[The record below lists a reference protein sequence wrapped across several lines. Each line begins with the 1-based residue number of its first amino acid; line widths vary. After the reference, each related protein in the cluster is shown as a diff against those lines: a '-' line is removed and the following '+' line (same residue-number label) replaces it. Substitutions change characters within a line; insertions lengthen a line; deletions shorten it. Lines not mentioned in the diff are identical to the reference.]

1 MSNNRLHEFGI
12 TGDERTGSPKLISL
26 VSGKGGVGKSVLA
39 FNLGAILAAHG
50 TRTLILDC
58 DYHFG
63 NIHILANVIPD
74 HTLADVIEDA
84 GMFNMS
90 LTVLSHNLDLLAS
103 QSGKG
108 QYREFQSL
116 KFRRLLEQIRTLAS
130 GYEYIIL
137 DTTSGHLESIRQAV
151 ENSDFNLIVL
161 NPELT
166 SIADAYGLFKFL
178 VKSKGEFSAHIFLNN
193 IESESDYEYV
203 YQKFTVL
210 AGKFIGRVPLNAGYL
225 YSDRHV
231 IESISKQRSLVD
243 LFPDSP
249 AVKQLSSLCRIF
261 TGKTEFRGYDK
272 SVKFDDNINSLKAL
286 ADIKE

>member
-1 MSNNRLHEFGI
+1 MSINRLHEFGI
-12 TGDERTGSPKLISL
+12 ISDNRSSGPTVISL

-39 FNLGAILAAHG
+39 FNIGAILASHG
-50 TRTLILDC
+50 EKTLIMDC

-63 NIHILANVIPD
+63 NIHILGNVIPSQTLANVIE
-74 HTLADVIEDA
+74 DVE
-84 GMFNMS
+84 MFSGS
-90 LTVLSHNLDLLAS
+90 LTPVCHNLDLLAS
-103 QSGKG
+103 QSGTG
-108 QYREFQSL
+108 NYHEFKSL
-116 KFRRLLEQIRTLAS
+116 KFRRLLEQLRGLAAD
-130 GYEYIIL
+130 YRYVIL
-137 DTTSGHLESIRQAV
+137 DTTSGHLELIRQAT
-151 ENSDFNLIVL
+151 EYSDFNLIIL

-178 VKSKGEFSAHIFLNN
+178 VKLKKDFSAHIFLNN

-231 IESISKQRSLVD
+231 IESISKQRSLVE

-249 AVKQLSSLCRIF
+249 AVKQLSNLCRIL
-261 TGKTEFRGYDK
+261 TGKSEFRGGDK
-272 SVKFDDNINSLKAL
+272 TVKFDDNINSIKAL